1 MQTVRRYMQ
10 ITAGD
15 PMIHKSVARAVNG
28 LREFLEV
35 ERKGIPGEII
45 LEAYRL
51 ESQLFNGYDPKFD
64 GMNLRASDH
73 LCSRNSLKRIS
84 LYMLTTQG
92 LEPVTPLNSS
102 SISIFATIGRI
113 RCPRLR
119 PPLDSAS
126 AGTRWSRP
134 SGRAE
139 WEKSGNDVTR

>member
-1 MQTVRRYMQ
+1 MNRKKDELARQVADLRTTFELALSDKRRYPVQEFKAFVQTVRRYMQ

-15 PMIHKSVARAVNG
+15 PMIHKSVARAVNDV
-28 LREFLEV
+28 REFLEV

-84 LYMLTTQG
+84 LYIVTTHG
-92 LEPVTPLNSS
+92 
-102 SISIFATIGRI
+102 
-113 RCPRLR
+113 
-119 PPLDSAS
+119 
-126 AGTRWSRP
+126 
-134 SGRAE
+134 
-139 WEKSGNDVTR
+139 